1 MRRFASRRLFI
12 GAERRTEMTHDQ
24 LARIALRYDTA
35 MSRAMLRAL
44 GMDVPHRAP
53 VGAIVTVDRYAGM
66 MECFENH
73 RGVEL

>member
-1 MRRFASRRLFI
+1 
-12 GAERRTEMTHDQ
+12 MTHDQ

-53 VGAIVTVDRYAGM
+53 VGAIVTVDRYADM
-66 MECFENH
+66 DECFAN
-73 RGVEL
+73 RTAVEL